1 MKAKATSSL
10 RRFGVSMEHNLLNK
24 YDQLVER
31 KGYHTRSEAIS
42 DLIRNA
48 LVEEELTGENP
59 DAEAV
64 TTVSLVY
71 NHHLPNLTAKLTEIQ
86 HHALDIITSTLHV
99 HLDEDHCL
107 EVLVARGPYGRVRE
121 LADKLISI
129 KGVKHGK
136 FVTATGPVKPP
147 TRREPL
153 PKHRHAHQRK
163 KVTPA
168 RQV

>member
-10 RRFGVSMEHNLLNK
+10 SRFGVSMDDSLLKK
-24 YDQLVER
+24 YDRLVER

-42 DLIRNA
+42 DLVRNA
-48 LVEEELTGENP
+48 LVEEELTDEHP

-71 NHHLPNLTAKLTEIQ
+71 NHHLPNLSAKLTEIQ

-121 LADKLISI
+121 LAEKLIAI
-129 KGVKHGK
+129 KGVRHGK
-136 FVTATGPVKPP
+136 FVTATGPVKPHTHHERSRKHPHPHRRNKATP
-147 TRREPL
+147 TRQ
-153 PKHRHAHQRK
+153 A
-163 KVTPA
+163 
-168 RQV
+168 